1 MKMSTLRRVF
11 ESEDFSPIIRRF
23 FTNTIFDS
31 TFTLLGIV
39 VGAAFTANV
48 NLKVIMITMATSSLA
63 LGISAGIS
71 VYEAESLESE
81 RKIMEL
87 ERALFMNLKGTR
99 IERKERA
106 AIALAALIVFLTP
119 LFSCAVAM
127 LPFIFAASG
136 ILEVNLAP
144 WASVMLALGTL
155 FGAGAYMGR
164 LGRKSPWKR
173 GLRMVCFGLLAFIIG
188 LLLNS
193 LV

>member
-11 ESEDFSPIIRRF
+11 ESEDLGPIIRSF

-87 ERALFMNLKGTR
+87 ERALFMN
-99 IERKERA
+99 
-106 AIALAALIVFLTP
+106 
-119 LFSCAVAM
+119 
-127 LPFIFAASG
+127 
-136 ILEVNLAP
+136 
-144 WASVMLALGTL
+144 
-155 FGAGAYMGR
+155 
-164 LGRKSPWKR
+164 
-173 GLRMVCFGLLAFIIG
+173 
-188 LLLNS
+188 
-193 LV
+193 